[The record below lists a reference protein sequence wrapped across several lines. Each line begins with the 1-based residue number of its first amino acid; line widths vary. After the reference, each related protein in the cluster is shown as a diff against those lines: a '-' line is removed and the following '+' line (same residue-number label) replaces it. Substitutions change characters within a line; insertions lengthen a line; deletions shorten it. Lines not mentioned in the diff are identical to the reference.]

1 MREDPDAAEDM
12 LTTLSDLL
20 RLTLARGDRKEVPLR
35 DDMALLDRYL
45 EIHQIR
51 LGERL
56 TVTSTIAPGTY
67 DLMIPSFILQPVVEN
82 AIRHGIARRRVGGR
96 LELRAGIEGDA
107 LHLVVRNDGPG
118 LPQGIDIFREK
129 GIGLANVR
137 SRLVHLY
144 GRSQALTVVDT
155 PDGVE
160 VTIVLPVRTAAMAG
174 AE

>member
-1 MREDPDAAEDM
+1 
-12 LTTLSDLL
+12 
-20 RLTLARGDRKEVPLR
+20 
-35 DDMALLDRYL
+35 
-45 EIHQIR
+45 
-51 LGERL
+51 
-56 TVTSTIAPGTY
+56 
-67 DLMIPSFILQPVVEN
+67 
-82 AIRHGIARRRVGGR
+82 
-96 LELRAGIEGDA
+96 